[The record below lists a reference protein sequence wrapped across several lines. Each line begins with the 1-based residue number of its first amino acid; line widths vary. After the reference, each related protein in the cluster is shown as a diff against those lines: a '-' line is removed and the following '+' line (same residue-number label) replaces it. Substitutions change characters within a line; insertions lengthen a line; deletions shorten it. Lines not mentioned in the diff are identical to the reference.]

1 MKFTRE
7 DYNRRIVDIEGKIP
21 DNEPVFLLRAQDK
34 FSSLTLKK
42 YCEFLEQEAEVT
54 NNNELMAMAR
64 ELREHAHAMLM
75 WKYSH
80 VPDKPSIGFDK
91 PEKA

>member
-7 DYNRRIVDIEGKIP
+7 DYNRRIVDLEGKIP
-21 DNEPVFLLRAQDK
+21 EDEPVFLLRAQDK

-42 YCEFLEQEAEVT
+42 YCNFLEQEATIT
-54 NNNELMAMAR
+54 NNAGLVEMAR

-80 VPDKPSIGFDK
+80 VPDKPASGSQ
-91 PEKA
+91 P

>member
-1 MKFTRE
+1 MKFTRD
-7 DYNRRIVDIEGKIP
+7 DYNKRIVDLEGKIP
-21 DNEPVFLLRAQDK
+21 ENEPVFLLRAQDK

-42 YCEFLEQEAEVT
+42 YCEFLEDEARTT
-54 NNNELMAMAR
+54 NNKSLMEMAK

-80 VPDKPSIGFDK
+80 TPDKP
-91 PEKA
+91 